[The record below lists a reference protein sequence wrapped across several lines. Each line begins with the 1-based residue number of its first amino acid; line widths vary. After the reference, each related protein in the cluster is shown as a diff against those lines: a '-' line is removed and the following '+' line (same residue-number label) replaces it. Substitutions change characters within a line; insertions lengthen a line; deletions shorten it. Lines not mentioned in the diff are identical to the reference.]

1 MKKDFDIN
9 KSGVS
14 VKDGG
19 DGAASSGVMDF
30 IAENTHMSHDAV
42 PSTGGDGADSIKV
55 YLREM
60 GEVSLLKKDDEKRI
74 GESIEASRRGMIG
87 ESLKNSFLID
97 GLSEMHAAL
106 KGEKMCTGF
115 MLCKNEGRVTDD
127 HDRAMYS
134 VRIEKII
141 ELYNKSVKGKR
152 RTKEVPEEL
161 IDAIYAFDA
170 EAGIIDASLNELKE
184 YLEETNAL
192 TDRLSSLEANTGDG
206 ANTAELKKTRKRL
219 REIKKKTGLSAGEMG
234 DNIETIGSFEAAIE
248 SSQKELTSANLRLV
262 VSIARK
268 YNYRGLHLLDLIQE
282 GNIGLMRAVEK
293 FDYKRGYKFS
303 TYATWWVRQAM
314 SRAIADQGRTIRI
327 PVHMLEVTNKLVHI
341 CRHFIQD
348 NGIEPTPEELSALM
362 DLPLKKIKD
371 ILKIAKE
378 PVSLD
383 TPVGEDENDSLSDFI
398 VDHNT
403 KAPPE
408 EVMTADLTSQV
419 KDALSTLSPK
429 EEKVLR
435 MRFGFD
441 DGNELTLEEIG
452 AVFHVT
458 RERIRQIESKALRKL
473 RHPKRCKKIKAF
485 AGGGSD

>member
-1 MKKDFDIN
+1 
-9 KSGVS
+9 
-14 VKDGG
+14 
-19 DGAASSGVMDF
+19 MDF
-30 IAENTHMSHDAV
+30 ISDNTRLSHDVV
-42 PSTGGDGADSIKV
+42 PSTGGDAPDSIKV

-60 GEVSLLKKDDEKRI
+60 GEVSLLKKEDEKRI
-74 GESIEASRRGMIG
+74 GESIEAARRGIIG

-106 KGEKMCTGF
+106 RGEKMCTGF

-127 HDRAMYS
+127 HDRARYS
-134 VRIEKII
+134 ERIEKII
-141 ELYNKSVKGKR
+141 ELYKKSIKGKK
-152 RTKEVPEEL
+152 RTTEPPEEL
-161 IDAIYAFDA
+161 IEAVYSFDA
-170 EAGIIDASLNELKE
+170 EAGIIVASLNELKE
-184 YLEETNAL
+184 YLSETNAL
-192 TDRLSSLEANTGDG
+192 TGELSSLEANAAEGATG
-206 ANTAELKKTRKRL
+206 TAEAKLARKRL
-219 REIKKKTGLSAGEMG
+219 REIKKKTGLTAAQLR
-234 DNIETIGSFEAAIE
+234 DTFETIGSFEAAIE
-248 SSQKELTSANLRLV
+248 FSQKELTSANLRLV

-268 YNYRGLHLLDLIQE
+268 YNYRGLHLMDLIQE

-327 PVHMLEVTNKLVHI
+327 PVHMLEVTNKLVHK
-341 CRHFIQD
+341 CREYIQV
-348 NGIEPTPEELSALM
+348 NGVEPTPEELSALM

-378 PVSLD
+378 PISLD
-383 TPVGEDENDSLSDFI
+383 TPVGEDENDSLGDFI

-408 EVMTADLTSQV
+408 QVMTADLTSQV
-419 KDALSTLSPK
+419 KAALSTLSPK

-452 AVFHVT
+452 AIFHVT

-473 RHPKRCKKIKAF
+473 RHPKRCKKIRALT
-485 AGGGSD
+485 GGEVG